1 MSEQPSAVRNI
12 FFYLIALVALGFIVG
27 SSVYVLN
34 YVGKVTV
41 FPKGDYAFRGTP
53 PGLYLNPTK
62 ESPDAGITKVTC
74 TGTCSLTET
83 DRTAINDWQNNYKVW
98 QDQPNTSV
106 SKKRGLVNALSF
118 LVVAIPIFIFFFR
131 TVQKD
136 FRNETSQG
144 NAQRATTIPRA
155 IYFYFIVLAAVVMFI
170 ISAGATINTTL
181 KTWVVKDTSGDSN
194 RAIPAKVIGG
204 TTTSETEG
212 VETLL
217 ACADTCG
224 ITAEQKST
232 LTQWQ
237 KDYTEAKTELDNQTS
252 SAWQRTLAMS
262 IPFLLVSI
270 PLFWW
275 HWVVIQ
281 RERKKVTQ

>member
-41 FPKGDYAFRGTP
+41 FTKGESSMRGTP
-53 PGLYLNPTK
+53 PGLYLVGAK
-62 ESPDAGITKVTC
+62 DSPDAGLTKVTC
-74 TGTCSLTET
+74 SDTCSLTET
-83 DRTAINDWQNNYKVW
+83 DRTSINDWQNNYKVW
-98 QDQPNTSV
+98 QEQPDTSV

-136 FRNETSQG
+136 YRSETSQG
-144 NAQRATTIPRA
+144 VAQRGTTVPRA

-170 ISAGATINTTL
+170 ISAGATINTSL
-181 KTWVVKDTSGDSN
+181 KTWVIKDTASETN
-194 RAIPAKVIGG
+194 RAFPAKIGG
-204 TTTSETEG
+204 AATSETEG
-212 VETLL
+212 VDTLL
-217 ACADTCG
+217 ACADKCKV
-224 ITAEQKST
+224 TAEQKT
-232 LTQWQ
+232 ALTQWQ
-237 KDYTEAKTELDNQTS
+237 QDYAEAKAELDNQNTYS
-252 SAWQRTLAMS
+252 WQRTLAMS

-270 PLFWW
+270 PLFWL
-275 HWVVIQ
+275 HWTMIQ
-281 RERKKVTQ
+281 RERRKVTQ